1 MKKKLLSLA
10 LALCLGLTVP
20 ALAVENDGGVLT
32 LSPGET
38 AFTLS
43 GITFTL
49 SSGVIGQVSDESAT
63 FPQTGEIVNVVP
75 AGTAIT
81 FSPAPENIDDLVFA
95 EVVIREE
102 ENDEALAWGS
112 PEMADINGGIIG
124 DVLILSGGDDL
135 IYLCSSDEGPGKTL
149 NAAGKP
155 AGDKKEETPAETP
168 AGAEKPAET
177 PAAPSGAFTDVDPA
191 SPFAGAIQWAVAQKI
206 TNGKTD
212 TTFGPGD
219 TCTRG
224 QILTF
229 LYRAN
234 GSPKPKA
241 EAALGAYYKDWED
254 IPASFADAA
263 RWVNDEH
270 LMRNFGSV
278 FGAATPCTRGE
289 AMTHLWAAA
298 GRPSASSSFIEKFTD
313 MQGQSD
319 ELSEAVAWAVQ
330 HKITTGTTETTFS
343 PDALCTR
350 GQIVTFLYR
359 AYAK

>member
-10 LALCLGLTVP
+10 LVLALCLGLAVP
-20 ALAVENDGGVLT
+20 ALAAEESDCQILKA
-32 LSPGET
+32 GET
-38 AFTLS
+38 TFTVN

-49 SSGVIGQVSDESAT
+49 SSGVVGHVSDESAT
-63 FPQTGEIVNVVP
+63 FPRTGEIINVVP

-81 FSPAPENIDDLVFA
+81 FSPSPENIDDLVFV
-95 EVVIREE
+95 EVVLREE

-124 DVLILSGGDDL
+124 DVLILGGPADCKDGVV
-135 IYLCSSDEGPGKTL
+135 YLCASDEGPGKTL
-149 NAAGKP
+149 GS
-155 AGDKKEETPAETP
+155 
-168 AGAEKPAET
+168 AEKPAEA
-177 PAAPSGAFTDVDPA
+177 PASAAKFTDVDPA
-191 SPFAGAIQWAVAQKI
+191 SPFAQAIQWAVSQGI
-206 TNGKTD
+206 TNGKTA
-212 TTFGPGD
+212 TAFGPGD

-241 EAALGAYYKDWED
+241 EAALGAYYKDWAD

-270 LMRNFGSV
+270 LMRNTGSV

-298 GRPSASSSFIEKFTD
+298 GRPSVSSSFIDQFTD
-313 MQGQSD
+313 MEGQSND
-319 ELSEAVAWAVQ
+319 LSNAVAWAVQ

-359 AYAK
+359 AYAAQ